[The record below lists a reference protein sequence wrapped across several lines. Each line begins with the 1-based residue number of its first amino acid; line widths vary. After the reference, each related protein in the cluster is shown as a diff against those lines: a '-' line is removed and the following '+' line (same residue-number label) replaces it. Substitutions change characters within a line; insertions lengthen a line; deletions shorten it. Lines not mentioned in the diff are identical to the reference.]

1 MIYILYGTE
10 KYLIDKYIKQL
21 KNENSIQN
29 LSTSIYDTDDEI
41 ETILEDANSIDMFGN
56 KKLIIVNNSII
67 FSEMKQEKNI
77 EKLINYIKN
86 PNQNCKLI
94 FTISVEKLDERKK
107 IIKEIRKN
115 CIVKE
120 FNNFDNKG
128 IKDMFD
134 DYNIDNFIIE
144 FLKDR
149 VGNNLDIL
157 DKEIEKIKIYKDQ
170 DKIITKDDILNLT
183 SKNIDTDIFSLIESI
198 VLKDKEKAISIYSEM
213 IKMNEEPIKIIVMLA
228 NQFRIMYQSKK
239 LTKMGNSV
247 NNIAELLG
255 IHPYRVKLALE
266 KGSKYSEKDLIS
278 NLYKLATLDEEI
290 KTGKKDKY
298 LALELF
304 LISI

>member
-21 KNENSIQN
+21 KNENSIQS

-67 FSEMKQEKNI
+67 FSETKQEKNI

-86 PNQNCKLI
+86 PNQDCILI

-120 FNNFDNKG
+120 FNNFDNKV

-134 DYNIDNFIIE
+134 DYNIDNFTIE

-290 KTGKKDKY
+290 KMGKKDKY

>member
-21 KNENSIQN
+21 KNENSIQS

-67 FSEMKQEKNI
+67 FSETKQEKNI
-77 EKLINYIKN
+77 EKLINYIKS
-86 PNQNCKLI
+86 PNQDCILI

-120 FNNFDNKG
+120 FNNFDNKV

-134 DYNIDNFIIE
+134 DYNIDNFTIE

-157 DKEIEKIKIYKDQ
+157 DKEI
-170 DKIITKDDILNLT
+170 L
-183 SKNIDTDIFSLIESI
+183 
-198 VLKDKEKAISIYSEM
+198 
-213 IKMNEEPIKIIVMLA
+213 
-228 NQFRIMYQSKK
+228 
-239 LTKMGNSV
+239 
-247 NNIAELLG
+247 
-255 IHPYRVKLALE
+255 
-266 KGSKYSEKDLIS
+266 
-278 NLYKLATLDEEI
+278 
-290 KTGKKDKY
+290 
-298 LALELF
+298 
-304 LISI
+304 

>member
-21 KNENSIQN
+21 KNENSIQS
-29 LSTSIYDTDDEI
+29 LSTSIYDTDVEI

-67 FSEMKQEKNI
+67 FSETKQEKSI

-86 PNQNCKLI
+86 PNQDCILI

-120 FNNFDNKG
+120 FNNFDNKI

-134 DYNIDNFIIE
+134 DYNIDNFTIE

-266 KGSKYSEKDLIS
+266 KGNKYSEKDLIS

-290 KTGKKDKY
+290 KMGKKDKY